1 MNFLTRNSRALE
13 IPGLLVEDKPAVTLH
28 AFFQENL
35 EKRGGGYVLPDCIT
49 RGGITIRL
57 TLFTDFSDG
66 RWRVEGSVEFSILF
80 IRSVREVKILL
91 DAYKSVEAL
100 KRNGPKALDDWKCIS
115 LSLIK
120 FQGLKVSHVP

>member
-13 IPGLLVEDKPAVTLH
+13 IPGLLVEDKPAVKIH
-28 AFFQENL
+28 AFFQEDL
-35 EKRGGGYVLPDCIT
+35 EKRGGGYVLPDYIT

-57 TLFTDFSDG
+57 TLFTDFLDG
-66 RWRVEGSVEFSILF
+66 RWRVGGSLDFSILF

-91 DAYKSVEAL
+91 DAYKSVEAQ
-100 KRNGPKALDDWKCIS
+100 KRNGSKALDDWKCIF